1 MLLVY
6 WNMCLL
12 ILSGFPSGAP
22 MSSVGHIQGHWCFM
36 LIFTFFWVTFNIQ
49 FLYLL
54 ASFHVIQNT
63 SVRNFDRYLDNP
75 DFLVLGEISSCLFHW
90 VMSEYRLLDCLLYW
104 PSHCLQCSLRQ
115 QQQLNMA
122 VAVCAVVVQSLL
134 PLNLGYTLRKQLTL
148 VASVLYDA

>member
-1 MLLVY
+1 MLVDFK
-6 WNMCLL
+6 W
-12 ILSGFPSGAP
+12 LSIRCPDVFSRSHSRSLMFYAY
-22 MSSVGHIQGHWCFM
+22 FY
-36 LIFTFFWVTFNIQ
+36 FFFWVTFNIQ

-63 SVRNFDRYLDNP
+63 SVRYFDRYLDNP

-104 PSHCLQCSLRQ
+104 PSQCLQCSSRQ

-148 VASVLYDA
+148 VVSVLYDA